1 MRPHNRRISA
11 IASLPRRATVTTAVL
26 AVLAAFGVAVIVE
39 SAPAPSAARDTLGLM
54 PVPDLA
60 QGIPARRSPIPVAS
74 RTATATPKPSP
85 VVRRVASAV
94 SPRLP
99 VPVPSASGSIHPRNP
114 VAKPSAPTFTYSGPA
129 MIGSSTGGSVSATQA
144 RFPNMQ
150 VVRFY
155 YPQAPSVW
163 GGAIAGVRSD
173 QVIFVSF
180 KYDVAATAAGGSDAA
195 FAHVLQS
202 WAASGRQIYWTWQ
215 HEADNPSKGIS
226 QAAYRAGW
234 AHLLADAAAVHA
246 PNLHSMSILMGVAL
260 NGSHGPVEGWY
271 VPGVDVLGFDCYY
284 LGTEGLAEQYA
295 AAKHKRVAFPEFGAG
310 VGGSS
315 DPVSAAFAEQ
325 FISALDGNAIAAV
338 WFNNYGNELS
348 SHPQTLAVLRSAA
361 G

>member
-1 MRPHNRRISA
+1 MRLPARRINA

-26 AVLAAFGVAVIVE
+26 AVLAASGVAVILG
-39 SAPAPSAARDTLGLM
+39 SAPAPSAPRETLGLM
-54 PVPDLA
+54 PVPDFGVGLA
-60 QGIPARRSPIPVAS
+60 DRRSPIPQPSAS
-74 RTATATPKPSP
+74 ARPTATPSA
-85 VVRRVASAV
+85 VVRRASTGAT
-94 SPRLP
+94 PRQP
-99 VPVPSASGSIHPRNP
+99 IGTPSASGSSHPRNP
-114 VAKPSAPTFTYSGPA
+114 VTKPSAPPFTYTGRA

-163 GGAIAGVRSD
+163 GGGIAAVRSD

-195 FAHVLQS
+195 FAEVLQS

-284 LGTEGLAEQYA
+284 LGSEALAEQYA
-295 AAKHKRVAFPEFGAG
+295 AAKHKPLAFPEFGAG
-310 VGGSS
+310 VGGSP

>member
-1 MRPHNRRISA
+1 MRLRTRRISV
-11 IASLPRRATVTTAVL
+11 IASLPRRATITTAVL
-26 AVLAAFGVAVIVE
+26 ALLAASGVAVIIG
-39 SAPAPSAARDTLGLM
+39 SAAAPPAPREILGLM
-54 PVPDLA
+54 PVPDL
-60 QGIPARRSPIPVAS
+60 GPSLPAHRSPIP
-74 RTATATPKPSP
+74 ATARTTSPTPTPSSA
-85 VVRRVASAV
+85 VRRATSGAT
-94 SPRLP
+94 PRLP
-99 VPVPSASGSIHPRNP
+99 IATPSASGSTHPRIP
-114 VAKPSAPTFTYSGPA
+114 VTKPSAPPFTYTGRA

-155 YPQAPSVW
+155 YPGAPTVW

-180 KYDVAATAAGGSDAA
+180 KYDVATTAAGGSDAA

-234 AHLLADAAAVHA
+234 AHLLADASAVHA
-246 PNLHSMSILMGVAL
+246 SNLHSMSILMGVAL

-325 FISALDGNAIAAV
+325 FISGLDGNAIAAV